1 MIDILLL
8 MLFNALYIVGFY
20 MACGNDMIFDRPARW
35 IEMRIP
41 YDLTKPLFNCPT
53 CMATVHS
60 ILPFWLSYEISI
72 ETVLTYI
79 IYVFA
84 LSTVSTLI
92 VNKIE
97 Q

>member
-20 MACGNDMIFDRPARW
+20 LACGNDMIFDRPARW

-53 CMATVHS
+53 CMASIHS
-60 ILPFWLSYEISI
+60 IVPFWISYDVSI
-72 ETVLTYI
+72 ETVITYL
-79 IYVFA
+79 IYVGGLA
-84 LSTVSTLI
+84 TVSTLI

-97 Q
+97 P